1 MILLLDIGNTSIK
14 IATYNVKTNKIRN
27 YVSFFTSKK
36 NVISKIIKYKNNKNI
51 KYCFISSVV
60 PSIFKMIKK
69 NLSKKKIRVFE
80 FKDIK
85 IKKNILIKVN
95 KKLQVGSDRI
105 VNAIGALNYY
115 KRNCIII
122 DFGTTTTFDVAL
134 SKNIKRFD
142 GFVVL
147 GCVVKGQTPH
157 FDLICSST
165 FNAIINLSIK
175 YKKPIGNGIITAFNL
190 NQAKERSI
198 KKNNKKP
205 NKGIEAARAVIKILK
220 NGPKKI

>member
-1 MILLLDIGNTSIK
+1 M
-14 IATYNVKTNKIRN
+14 
-27 YVSFFTSKK
+27 
-36 NVISKIIKYKNNKNI
+36 
-51 KYCFISSVV
+51 
-60 PSIFKMIKK
+60 
-69 NLSKKKIRVFE
+69 KKI
-80 FKDIK
+80 
-85 IKKNILIKVN
+85 LIIN
-95 KKLQVGSDRI
+95 S
-105 VNAIGALNYY
+105 NYY
-115 KRNCIII
+115 KQISKNLVLNAKSELKKENFKISILEVPGSFEI
-122 DFGTTTTFDVAL
+122 PVAL